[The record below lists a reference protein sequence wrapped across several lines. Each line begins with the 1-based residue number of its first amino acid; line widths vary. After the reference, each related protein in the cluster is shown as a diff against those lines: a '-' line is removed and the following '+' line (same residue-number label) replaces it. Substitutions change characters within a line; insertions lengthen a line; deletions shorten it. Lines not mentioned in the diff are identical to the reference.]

1 MGLDHNIA
9 QGTRCSV
16 RAFSNLRKVGEDR
29 MSDSAMADESQMTDT
44 TADTLKQ
51 LRQGLLRVHKILLEL
66 ERTGYERARG
76 RISNSYEFLQL
87 VLKDPWFDW
96 LHRLSEL
103 IVQIDETLDTASSDT
118 PSTEEDALAL
128 ITRAKLL
135 LAPSELGS
143 EFQKNYFLA
152 LQQSPDVVL
161 LHSEMM

>member
-1 MGLDHNIA
+1 
-9 QGTRCSV
+9 
-16 RAFSNLRKVGEDR
+16 

-44 TADTLKQ
+44 TGETLKQ

-103 IVQIDETLDTASSDT
+103 IVQIDETLDTVGSDT
-118 PSTEEDALAL
+118 PASENDALAL
-128 ITRAKLL
+128 IARAKLL
-135 LAPSELGS
+135 LAPSESGN

-161 LHSEMM
+161 LHSEVTRLLGDIKQKLV

>member
-1 MGLDHNIA
+1 
-9 QGTRCSV
+9 
-16 RAFSNLRKVGEDR
+16 
-29 MSDSAMADESQMTDT
+29 MADEIKMIDT
-44 TADTLKQ
+44 TVDTLKQ
-51 LRQGLLRVHKILLEL
+51 LRHGLLRVHKLLLEL

-103 IVQIDETLDTASSDT
+103 VVQIDETLDSVDSDA
-118 PSTEEDALAL
+118 PVTENDALAL

-135 LAPSELGS
+135 LAPSESGS

-161 LHSEMM
+161 LHSEVVRVLGDAKPKAN